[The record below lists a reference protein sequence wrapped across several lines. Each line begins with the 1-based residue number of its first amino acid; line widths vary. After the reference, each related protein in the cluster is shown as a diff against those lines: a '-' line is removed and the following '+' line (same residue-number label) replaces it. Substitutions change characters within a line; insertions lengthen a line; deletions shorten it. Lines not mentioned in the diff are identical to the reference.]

1 MSSQVDVCPLACCS
15 SMPGEAGLDKGVT
28 VSFQSRNVNYTP
40 EKGLACGTA
49 ATWEHWHNS
58 VCPLPCPSGA
68 TLTPPFPRGRR
79 MSQGCHTVQV
89 CSIEVLQAA
98 LQGPVWTKLRSEWSV
113 LKPVIQACNWR
124 GGGFAPAMF
133 GREIPAAW
141 VSREKLLPRKAGSL
155 LKSRETCSR
164 ICGR

>member
-1 MSSQVDVCPLACCS
+1 MAQQPPESTGTIQCVLFPAPQVLPSLPLFLEEGGCLKDV
-15 SMPGEAGLDKGVT
+15 
-28 VSFQSRNVNYTP
+28 
-40 EKGLACGTA
+40 
-49 ATWEHWHNS
+49 
-58 VCPLPCPSGA
+58 
-68 TLTPPFPRGRR
+68 TLF
-79 MSQGCHTVQV
+79 GCVVGTVQV

-98 LQGPVWTKLRSEWSV
+98 LQGPVWTKLRSEWSD

-155 LKSRETCSR
+155 LKSRETCPC